1 MSQPGIPENVRLLLA
16 TSIETYDQLA
26 MLLLLLERPNEEL
39 TAQRVAE
46 LLNVSPAAAQSS
58 LEHLGAADLLI
69 ASGDANAPR
78 YRYGP
83 GRPELDQA
91 ARGLA
96 QAYQDR
102 RVEVMQLMSANAIE
116 RVRSGAIRLFA
127 DAFLLGRS
135 KKDG

>member
-1 MSQPGIPENVRLLLA
+1 MPEHGIPENVRLLLA

-26 MLLLLLERPNEEL
+26 MLLLLLEGPERDF
-39 TAQRVAE
+39 TAEGVAE
-46 LLNVSPAAAQSS
+46 LLSVSPSAAKSS
-58 LEHLGAADLLI
+58 LEHLAAAELLVV
-69 ASGDANAPR
+69 SQEPNATR

-83 GRPELDQA
+83 RRPELDKA

-96 QAYQDR
+96 QAYQNR
-102 RVEVMQLMSANAIE
+102 RIEVMQLMSANAIE

-135 KKDG
+135 KKYG